1 MSRQLLG
8 FMGDVMKQSS
18 VLERQGCVIDLE
30 SAAEILQ
37 GITQA
42 QEDEDYVL
50 LADLL
55 ELQLKPWLLT
65 CQEFFVSSRTPEQPW
80 LESNLAQLRSKDREL
95 AKHIEDYQLQGSYE
109 VEYTSS
115 GAVTLRI
122 ADKKGAY
129 YLHSNVNPITE
140 GLAFAERYYDEEH
153 RRYVVY
159 GFGLGYHI
167 QELCR
172 LDDGLYIDIIEPD
185 MEIIKQAF
193 SVRDMRWLVDND
205 RVHLVWDRDY
215 QKLKHCLDKG
225 EKLLIHYPS
234 LRHTEDD
241 AVKLSL
247 EKYFIHDS
255 GIRNFSVQLANNFW
269 DNILNCPHYVDELQK
284 DFQGKNAVIVA
295 AGPSL
300 DKNVELLR
308 QLPENTIVVAV
319 GTVFRKLVN
328 LGISPDYVVFLDAQ
342 PHLYHSQVEGLEQQK
357 IPILCGST
365 ACKKV
370 AASYQ
375 GEKYLVCQN
384 GYDEA
389 EKFAGERGYRTYD
402 TGGSVSTIALDI
414 CLKLGCKSIAFI
426 GLDLAYTDNLT
437 HASGTADKAA
447 EDGEN
452 GEWVLA
458 ADGGKIR
465 ASKLFIIYREW
476 IERKA
481 ASVQGKVSVI
491 DATEGGALKKG
502 LRRLT
507 LREVFEEWT

>member
-1 MSRQLLG
+1 
-8 FMGDVMKQSS
+8 
-18 VLERQGCVIDLE
+18 
-30 SAAEILQ
+30 
-37 GITQA
+37 
-42 QEDEDYVL
+42 
-50 LADLL
+50 
-55 ELQLKPWLLT
+55 
-65 CQEFFVSSRTPEQPW
+65 
-80 LESNLAQLRSKDREL
+80 
-95 AKHIEDYQLQGSYE
+95 
-109 VEYTSS
+109 
-115 GAVTLRI
+115 
-122 ADKKGAY
+122 
-129 YLHSNVNPITE
+129 
-140 GLAFAERYYDEEH
+140 
-153 RRYVVY
+153 
-159 GFGLGYHI
+159 
-167 QELCR
+167 
-172 LDDGLYIDIIEPD
+172 
-185 MEIIKQAF
+185 
-193 SVRDMRWLVDND
+193 
-205 RVHLVWDRDY
+205 
-215 QKLKHCLDKG
+215 
-225 EKLLIHYPS
+225 
-234 LRHTEDD
+234 
-241 AVKLSL
+241 
-247 EKYFIHDS
+247 
-255 GIRNFSVQLANNFW
+255 
-269 DNILNCPHYVDELQK
+269 
-284 DFQGKNAVIVA
+284 
-295 AGPSL
+295 
-300 DKNVELLR
+300 LR